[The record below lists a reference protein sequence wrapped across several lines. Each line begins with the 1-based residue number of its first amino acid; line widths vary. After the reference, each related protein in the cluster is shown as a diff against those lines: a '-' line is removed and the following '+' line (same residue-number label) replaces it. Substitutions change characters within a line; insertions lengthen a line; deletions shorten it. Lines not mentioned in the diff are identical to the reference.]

1 MAASTA
7 TTIVCIACYAYFFVL
22 FVLYVGWL
30 LPGLTAV
37 VPRSIAPH
45 VSSIEDS
52 RVNPNALTAFATD
65 TFLVSLFALP
75 HSFFA
80 RDFVKEAIGL
90 GDEWYRPLYILLTTA
105 TLQAHMHFW
114 QSFDASPIW
123 DAQGTS
129 VEPLIAGFFL
139 FGFLFLLSATFALDH
154 FNLFGLSQGIGL
166 DINKALGLNGTEND
180 RGMVVRLHYSLVAHP
195 IMTGFLVISWSATVM
210 SASRL
215 LFAVLMTS
223 YIVFAVKML
232 EEPDLER
239 KIGSPYTEYLATV
252 PSFCPFAPPSSRRRG
267 PNKSTKIQAGCRVKT
282 ESSQMDQRFSLAAVA
297 SMIYA
302 ISKEVPQ
309 S

>member
-30 LPGLTAV
+30 LPGLTTV
-37 VPRSIAPH
+37 VPRGIAPY

-52 RVNPNALTAFATD
+52 PVNSDALTAFATN
-65 TFLVSLFALP
+65 TFLISLFALP

-166 DINKALGLNGTEND
+166 DINKALGLNGAENGS
-180 RGMVVRLHYSLVAHP
+180 GMVVRLHYSIVAHP
-195 IMTGFLVISWSATVM
+195 IMTGFLVICWSTPVM

-215 LFAVLMTS
+215 LYAVLMTS

-267 PNKSTKIQAGCRVKT
+267 AKLTKSKADRVVKP
-282 ESSQMDQRFSLAAVA
+282 ESFQKHQEFSLSDVA
-297 SMIYA
+297 SMIYTV
-302 ISKEVPQ
+302 SKEVIQ